1 MSVDTQQQTALLQ
14 AVGLST
20 REERVYRA
28 LVVVPAADVTTLA
41 EATGLSRAEVGEAVH
56 TLTGKGMIELRPGRP
71 SEYAAVPPDVAME
84 PMVARREAELH
95 QRERELRETRELLTE
110 LSSHYREVAL
120 QRRSTELV
128 EVLNGPTAIRQR
140 FEHLQHHA
148 TTEVMALNKP
158 PFLVGPEENED
169 ELEMLARGVVVRGLY
184 DRAALESGSGIEVLR
199 RFVAAGEQVR
209 VSEQLPIKLVVAD
222 HRTALVPLA
231 VDDRRQSQ
239 PHALLVHRSALLTSL
254 IEMFETLWSL
264 GTPLLLDHDPD
275 QEISG
280 VTQPDPTERQIL
292 AMMFAG
298 LTDQTI
304 ARQLGCSQ
312 RTLQRQIRALMDTHG
327 ARGRFHL
334 GAIANERGLLG

>member
-1 MSVDTQQQTALLQ
+1 MSVDTELQTALLQ
-14 AVGLST
+14 AAGLST
-20 REERVYRA
+20 LEERVYRA
-28 LVVVPAADVTTLA
+28 LVTVPAADVTTLA
-41 EATGLSRAEVGEAVH
+41 EATGLSRAEVGETAH
-56 TLTGKGMIELRPGRP
+56 GLAGKGMIELLPGAA
-71 SEYAAVPPDVAME
+71 SEYAALPPDVAME
-84 PMVARREAELH
+84 PALARREE
-95 QRERELRETRELLTE
+95 ELRATRELLTE
-110 LSSHYREVAL
+110 LSHHYREVAL

-128 EVLNGPTAIRQR
+128 EVISGAAGIRQR

-158 PFLVGPEENED
+158 PFLIGPQENHD
-169 ELEMLARGVVVRGLY
+169 ALDMLARGVVVRGIY

-199 RFVAAGEQVR
+199 RFVVAGEEIR
-209 VSEQLPIKLVVAD
+209 VSEQLPIKLVIAD
-222 HRTALVPLA
+222 GRTALLPLV

-239 PHALLVHRSALLTSL
+239 SHALLVHRSALLTSL

-264 GTPLLLDHDPD
+264 GTPLPLDRDPG

-280 VTQPDPTERQIL
+280 VTPPDPTERQIL

-334 GAIANERGLLG
+334 GAIATERGLLG